1 MGGEGKSGCMR
12 EEAGSGCS
20 VRVDLLTQRCWVLY
34 DEMTASLEQEGVI
47 GDFPGL
53 FPTLIISILI

>member
-34 DEMTASLEQEGVI
+34 DEIIASVGQEGVI
-47 GDFPGL
+47 GDFSNL
-53 FPTLIISILI
+53 FPNLIISILI